1 MNLGYNLTPA
11 EEEKLNA
18 VGDKLAEIL
27 NIPAHLG
34 EGMFFGLD
42 TQGRHRWKT
51 TEGTKTGIGLLR
63 TIERVLSEQVAEVA
77 ANSPVPAGVKTT
89 LVNGVPMVVPPNC
102 KVVKNL
108 LSGKECIIPSD
119 TPLCCD
125 PSSETYH
132 SM

>member
-11 EEEKLNA
+11 EEAKLNA
-18 VGDKLAEIL
+18 VGDKLAETL
-27 NIPAHLG
+27 NIPQVLHGRDSAG
-34 EGMFFGLD
+34 RIRWAI
-42 TQGRHRWKT
+42 QG
-51 TEGTKTGIGLLR
+51 GTHTGIGVLR
-63 TIERVLSEQVAEVA
+63 TIERVITEQVAAVP
-77 ANSPVPAGVKTT
+77 ANSTAPAYVRTA
-89 LVNGVPMVVPPNC
+89 LINGVPMVVPPGS

>member
-1 MNLGYNLTPA
+1 MKLGQNLSPA
-11 EEEKLNA
+11 EEAKLNK
-18 VGDKLAEIL
+18 VGDAVARALELCVDHNASYDSQGRTRWKL
-27 NIPAHLG
+27 NIG
-34 EGMFFGLD
+34 N
-42 TQGRHRWKT
+42 
-51 TEGTKTGIGLLR
+51 KTGIGLLR
-63 TIERVLSEQVAEVA
+63 TIERVLNEQVAEVA
-77 ANSPVPAGVKTT
+77 TSLPPAYVWTE
-89 LVNGVPMVVPPNC
+89 LINGQPMVVPPGS